1 MNIEELINA
10 FLVES
15 NIRPAMLIQPQN
27 YKEAT
32 KNDPLTCFK
41 LAAISTKYPN
51 LIQTEI
57 GFSGI
62 LLSKKTVDVSEL
74 NSSKLGKILGYPS
87 FEDYIKINSDMESSC
102 VDVFV
107 ELKTGKKI
115 QLFANCCLN
124 ENVEYA
130 KNYLTET
137 ANKASEALFSEPDYK
152 DIINKVYIEITHIIP
167 TSKLITLLMTEKLS
181 EYDKKEILNLIWN
194 LGFDKLCVY
203 NFNYSNPFHK
213 GILVTL
219 LTHYE
224 NNPLEP
230 FFPLQQWPEL
240 DKLTTSKTC
249 KWEYE
254 MIQLLNIY

>member
-1 MNIEELINA
+1 M
-10 FLVES
+10 FLSCS
-15 NIRPAMLIQPQN
+15 NGLSGVLLDN
-27 YKEAT
+27 T
-32 KNDPLTCFK
+32 LDNS
-41 LAAISTKYPN
+41 LA
-51 LIQTEI
+51 
-57 GFSGI
+57 
-62 LLSKKTVDVSEL
+62 V
-74 NSSKLGKILGYPS
+74 
-87 FEDYIKINSDMESSC
+87 
-102 VDVFV
+102 
-107 ELKTGKKI
+107 
-115 QLFANCCLN
+115 
-124 ENVEYA
+124 
-130 KNYLTET
+130 
-137 ANKASEALFSEPDYK
+137 
-152 DIINKVYIEITHIIP
+152 
-167 TSKLITLLMTEKLS
+167 KLITLLMTEKLS